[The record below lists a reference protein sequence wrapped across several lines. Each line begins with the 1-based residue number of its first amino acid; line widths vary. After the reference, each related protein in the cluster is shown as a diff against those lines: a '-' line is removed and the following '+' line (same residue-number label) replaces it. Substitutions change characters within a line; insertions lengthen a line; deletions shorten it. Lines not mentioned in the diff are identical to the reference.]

1 MLGFARVCGLCSVSC
16 LGPNL
21 LSLIK
26 RYNFRGLPLPLVRRI
41 AYDILLGLHYLHD
54 VCGIIHTDLK
64 PENVCV
70 SAYPL
75 PAPNPPAAAA
85 GGQLLQQGA
94 DSAQL
99 TEDMTAEMRRRLRKK
114 SRTTNPKTC
123 IY

>member
-1 MLGFARVCGLCSVSC
+1 MYRGLKLTFRVFWLRS
-16 LGPNL
+16 GPNL

-41 AYDILLGLHYLHD
+41 AHDILHGLHYLHD

-75 PAPNPPAAAA
+75 PPPNPLVAPPAA
-85 GGQLLQQGA
+85 GQQQEQQEVEG
-94 DSAQL
+94 L
-99 TEDMTAEMRRRLRKK
+99 TAEMRKRLRKK
-114 SRTTNPKTC
+114 STQE
-123 IY
+123 